1 MNALACRAR
10 ARIKS
15 CRPGCAKR
23 LALLHAVAPTA
34 ILNPTPQPLTPLPLS
49 TLAQVQERH
58 APARV
63 LGGRRGQARP
73 RLDAHR
79 TGGYL
84 PREWRATAGQGAC
97 QEWRGRPEP
106 QHAELGV
113 DGRVPERHVLL
124 CDVLPV
130 LVHRPARVLGTF
142 TGRPVEG
149 AACAPPAP
157 RLDNRRQ
164 RVRDVVGD
172 GPCEPRG
179 GGECEAGCRALGTR
193 APGRVERVVGD
204 AGNNTHACISARLA
218 LFPSHTHHYDTSHIS
233 SHTHHHFQPSP
244 SHSYRASSTS
254 LPAAL
259 PRPTPSAA
267 TASSSSSPCSTLTE

>member
-1 MNALACRAR
+1 MDALACRAR

-34 ILNPTPQPLTPLPLS
+34 IFNPTPQLAHASTSLH

-84 PREWRATAGQGAC
+84 PREWRATAGQGAR

-130 LVHRPARVLGTF
+130 HVHRSARVLGTF

-172 GPCEPRG
+172 GPCEPRR

-204 AGNNTHACISARLA
+204 AGNTTRMHAYLRASLSPLRTPTTTTHI
-218 LFPSHTHHYDTSHIS
+218 TSPLTPTLS
-233 SHTHHHFQPSP
+233 L
-244 SHSYRASSTS
+244 SYRASSTS
-254 LPAAL
+254 SPAAL